1 MSKFSNFT
9 IKQMLECGV
18 HFGHKS
24 MLWNPKMASYIYC
37 ERNGVH
43 IINLQKTAQLLHNAL
58 YLLYNT
64 MKTNPKAKVLFVGT
78 KHQASPLVKEYA
90 MSCGQYFVNHRW
102 LGGMLTNW
110 GTVSKS
116 IKKLSDYEKLLLDAT
131 NAGGKYNK
139 KELLEVDRSRERL
152 DRSLGGIRDMQQKPD
167 LIFIIDTNKEKI
179 AVQEAKKLGIPVM
192 AILDTNSNVENVD
205 YPIPGND
212 DSTKSIDLYCAL
224 VSKAILSGLED
235 FLIDSGVDPNEA
247 EARVREAIDKDNN
260 KHEERSINFNKVQEA
275 KAKREAEKV
284 PQKRIIEVVNNELSS
299 DKAKKE
305 VVKKNVETKKSVTKK
320 VVAEKEVAKK
330 SAEKKTKVKANSE
343 EKVSAKKTTGE
354 KPEAKKNNSSKEV

>member
-1 MSKFSNFT
+1 MSNFSNFT

-24 MLWNPKMASYIYC
+24 MLWNPKMAPYIYC

-43 IINLQKTAQLLHNAL
+43 IINLQKTAQLMHNAL

-64 MKTNPKAKVLFVGT
+64 MKSNPKAKVLFVGT
-78 KHQASPLVKEYA
+78 KHQASPLIKEYA

-116 IKKLSDYEKLLLDAT
+116 IKKLSDYEKLLLEAANT
-131 NAGGKYNK
+131 GGKYNK

-152 DRSLGGIRDMQQKPD
+152 NRSLGGIRDMQQKPD

-192 AILDTNSNVENVD
+192 AILDTNSNLENVD

-224 VSKAILSGLED
+224 VSNAILCGLED
-235 FLIDSGVDPNEA
+235 SLVASGVDPSEA
-247 EARVREAIDKDNN
+247 KIRVREAIDKDNN
-260 KHEERSINFNKVQEA
+260 KHEERNIDFNKVQEA
-275 KAKREAEKV
+275 KAKRDNEKA
-284 PQKRIIEVVNNELSS
+284 PQKRVIEVINGEFVKKDAKLSVAKSS
-299 DKAKKE
+299 DTVKAKKAE
-305 VVKKNVETKKSVTKK
+305 ATKTETKN
-320 VVAEKEVAKK
+320 VAKK
-330 SAEKKTKVKANSE
+330 TASKKTVSEKKSAVKKPAVKKSDD
-343 EKVSAKKTTGE
+343 AK
-354 KPEAKKNNSSKEV
+354 A